1 MPWTYTRSLIRQA
14 TLLLRMELPD
24 KALLVLDSARE
35 QLQQFPNDKLAAELA
50 RLTDLARHSRS
61 RPEK

>member
-1 MPWTYTRSLIRQA
+1 
-14 TLLLRMELPD
+14 MEIPD
-24 KALLVLDSARE
+24 KALLVLDLARE

-50 RLTDLARHSRS
+50 RLAEVARHSRS